1 MNSIV
6 RATVIAA
13 AGLVLVAMPGQAQA
27 AAAPKVVYVNT
38 QALLDVAPGRAVA
51 ESTYNA
57 ESQAWG
63 DKLNKMG
70 EDIQAMIAD
79 YQKNQATLTDAAK
92 SARQKAIQVK
102 QQAYAD
108 SQQAINQQAQA
119 RQTEL
124 MGPVMQS
131 VRDMLDKVRAENG
144 YSLILD
150 SQAVLSSD
158 KNLDITDNVVARL
171 KIAAAAR
178 SDSLSKIK
186 RSPTTSKR

>member
-108 SQQAINQQAQA
+108 SQQAFNQQAQQ

-124 MGPVMQS
+124 MGPVMQG
-131 VRDMLDKVRAENG
+131 VRDMLDKIRV
-144 YSLILD
+144 
-150 SQAVLSSD
+150 
-158 KNLDITDNVVARL
+158 
-171 KIAAAAR
+171 
-178 SDSLSKIK
+178 
-186 RSPTTSKR
+186 